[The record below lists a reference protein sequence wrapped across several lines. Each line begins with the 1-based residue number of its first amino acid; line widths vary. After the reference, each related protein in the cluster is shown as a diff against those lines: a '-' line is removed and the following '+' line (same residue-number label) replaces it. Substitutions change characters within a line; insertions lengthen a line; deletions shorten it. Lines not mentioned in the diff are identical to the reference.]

1 MKNNIYFIALFF
13 LFSVNSFAHFLWIET
28 NTKGKIN
35 QKQEVKVF
43 FGEYSYGAID
53 KVGEE
58 GFEKVK
64 NFTLWAISP
73 NGDKIKLE
81 VTPEATF
88 YKTTF
93 TPKVNGTYTIV
104 LNNNEI
110 DVIDYTQYDF
120 GIFKT
125 HYHATAKIEVGE
137 KYAETVSINPEGITI
152 VDVSKKN
159 LKLNDEVVLKIL
171 YKNKPVKDNEVV
183 VFLKNQFNQKIKTDE
198 NGLVKFTLPFATKY
212 IVETTIKEEVSGKY
226 NGKEYQFVFHSATYP
241 IMIE

>member
-1 MKNNIYFIALFF
+1 MKNTIYFSAVFL
-13 LFSVNSFAHFLWIET
+13 LFSMNSFAHFLWIET
-28 NTKGKIN
+28 NSYGKIN

-73 NGDKIKLE
+73 NGDKIKLAIS
-81 VTPEATF
+81 PEATF

-125 HYHATAKIEVGE
+125 HYHATAKVEVGAA
-137 KYAETVSINPEGITI
+137 YNETASTNPEGISI
-152 VDVSKKN
+152 VDLSKKN
-159 LKLNDEVVLKIL
+159 WKINDEVVLKVL
-171 YKNKPVKDNEVV
+171 YKNKPFKDNEVV
-183 VFLKNQFNQKIKTDE
+183 IFLKNQFNQKLKTDE

-212 IVETTIKEEVSGKY
+212 IVEATTKEEVPGTY
-226 NGKEYQFVFHSATYP
+226 NGKEYQFIFHSATYP
-241 IMIE
+241 IILE